1 MKQEHLLLKVVKL
14 ILIIKSVNLMSFKL
28 FFLKKVNQKNVVLHL
43 ICLQKLILHIFRF
56 STLFLTNILK
66 HFFFLK

>member
-28 FFLKKVNQKNVVLHL
+28 FFLKKVNQKNVLHL